1 MNQTATEPGI
11 ESGMYLGKYRGT
23 VVNNIDPL
31 KQGRLNVIVPDVSI
45 IPSSWAMPCVPVA
58 GLQMGAISIP
68 PIGAGVWVE
77 FEQGNP
83 DYPIWVGC
91 WWGSAAEM
99 PLLSQQVQP
108 PIQGFTFETTLK
120 NGFQVSDIP
129 GPTGGILI
137 KTTLGATITVNDT
150 GIIIQ
155 NGKGASISMIG
166 PTVNI
171 NNGALIIT

>member
-1 MNQTATEPGI
+1 MNAITAEPRNG
-11 ESGMYLGKYRGT
+11 SKTYFGKYRGT
-23 VVNNIDPL
+23 VFNNIDPL
-31 KQGRLNVIVPDVSI
+31 KKGRLQVVVPDVCLT
-45 IPSSWAMPCVPVA
+45 PTTFAMPCVPVA
-58 GLQMGAISIP
+58 GLQMGAIAIP

-77 FEQGNP
+77 FEQGDP

-91 WWGSAAEM
+91 WWGSAVEM

-120 NGFQVSDIP
+120 NGFQVSDLP
-129 GPTGGILI
+129 GPTGGIVL
-137 KTTLGATITVNDT
+137 KTTLGATITINDT
-150 GIIIQ
+150 AIIIQ